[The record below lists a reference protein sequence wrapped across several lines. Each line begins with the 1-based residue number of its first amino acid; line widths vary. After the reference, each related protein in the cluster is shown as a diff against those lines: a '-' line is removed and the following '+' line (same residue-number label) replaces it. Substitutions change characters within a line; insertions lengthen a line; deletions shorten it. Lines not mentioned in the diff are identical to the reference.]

1 MFITNFCGSNPY
13 LKELIAQYQQNQ
25 EITVKLIY
33 HVAPFGTSPLNIK
46 QKKRQ
51 LY

>member
-33 HVAPFGTSPLNIK
+33 HVAPFGCKTVTLS
-46 QKKRQ
+46 
-51 LY
+51 